1 MTKSI
6 ESELPVRYPAKVLVV
21 DKIARKVLIL
31 RLEGGE
37 RAKRQIDEWHV
48 PGGSY
53 EEEKDVDLEATAIR
67 EVQEEVGL
75 KVKVIKKLGESAWDA
90 YYEGERTHFE
100 ATFFLAELDQDPAE
114 AVIDKSEA
122 DELAWVD
129 ETTMLDYLALTP
141 EARRFI
147 PMALEDY

>member
-1 MTKSI
+1 MTESI
-6 ESELPVRYPAKVLVV
+6 PTDLPVRYPAKALVV
-21 DKIARKVLIL
+21 DKATRKVLIL

-37 RAKRQIDEWHV
+37 RAKRGIDEWHV

-53 EEEKDVDLEATAIR
+53 EQEKDVDLEATAIR

-75 KVKVIKKLGESAWDA
+75 RIRVICELGKSAWDA

-100 ATFFLAELDQDPAE
+100 ATFFLAELEQDPNE
-114 AVIDKSEA
+114 AVIDRSEA

-129 ETTMLDYLALTP
+129 ERTMLDYPALTP